1 MKWIKLGTTL
11 CLLLSLTGCWS
22 KIELDEVTFIF
33 GLFVDIGDQ
42 PNSVEVTVVSPL
54 PNRFQEKSGGGK
66 KYESVSKT
74 GRTIPEAVIG
84 IQKDL
89 TRRLSFSHIKAVVI
103 GEVYARQGISEL
115 LEWYERVPEFPI
127 GTYVMAT
134 PTKAKELTNLSP
146 VFEQSPTE
154 VLLGLASED
163 FYFKT
168 TIKDCLFAEAAS
180 SGYIMNYLSV
190 GEQKK
195 TTAREEGN
203 KWVGTQGGMLFHKG
217 KMTGVIKGGL
227 AEIIAWSLNK
237 PQSLV
242 YSIAWNNNQSAA
254 STFFVNTKSS
264 RSVQM
269 TSNGPTFSIKLKS
282 PVSVDFLKKGQ
293 NETKV
298 EVSPIILRK
307 LDEKI
312 SSMMLEAIKLT
323 QKMKTDVF
331 QLGMLLEWN
340 YPEYWNKVRH
350 KWDDYYSNELN
361 IKVDTQFNIDNFG
374 SEE

>member
-22 KIELDEVTFIF
+22 KVELDEVTFIF
-33 GLFVDIGDQ
+33 GLFVDVGNQ

-54 PNRFQEKSGGGK
+54 PIRFQENSGGGK

-74 GRTIPEAVIG
+74 ARTIPEAVIG
-84 IQKDL
+84 IQKEL

-103 GEVYARQGISEL
+103 GEEYARQGISEL
-115 LEWYERVPEFPI
+115 LEWVERVPEFPI

-134 PTKAKELTNLSP
+134 PTKAKELTKLSP

-168 TIKDCLFAEAAS
+168 TIKDCLFAETAS
-180 SGYIMNYLSV
+180 LGYIMNYLSV
-190 GEQKK
+190 KEQKP
-195 TTAREEGN
+195 TTTKEEGD
-203 KWVGTQGGMLFHKG
+203 KWVGIQGGMLFHKG
-217 KMTGVIKGGL
+217 KMTGIIKEGL
-227 AEIIAWSLNK
+227 AEMIAWSLNK

-254 STFFVNTKSS
+254 STFFVKTKSS
-264 RSVQM
+264 RSVKM
-269 TSNGPTFSIKLKS
+269 TSNGPTFTIKLKS
-282 PVSVDFLKKGQ
+282 AVSVDFLKKGQ
-293 NETKV
+293 NEAKTKL
-298 EVSPIILRK
+298 SPIILRK

-312 SSMMLEAIKLT
+312 SSMLLEAIKMT

-340 YPEYWNKVRH
+340 YPEYWNQVRH
-350 KWDDYYSNELN
+350 KWDDYYSNELKIN
-361 IKVDTQFNIDNFG
+361 VGTQFYIDNFG